1 MLTITKRVF
10 GVSIALLVA
19 LLVSSTAWAGESAE
33 KERAELAKAMTGA
46 KVSLAA
52 ALTASASEGKPISA
66 KFEVEDGKLQLSVY
80 TETDGQFK
88 EVVVDH
94 QTGKVI
100 KAEAITE
107 GEDLAAATSQSA
119 ALAQA
124 KGSLGDAV
132 AKAVAKNPGYQAVSA
147 VPALKGGRVV
157 KVALHKAGKW
167 KTVAQ
172 KLN

>member
-1 MLTITKRVF
+1 MLTKTRKAF
-10 GVSIALLVA
+10 GVSMALLVM
-19 LLVSSTAWAGESAE
+19 LLVSATARAAESAK
-33 KERAELAKAMTGA
+33 KEHAELAKAMTGA
-46 KVSLAA
+46 KVSLAE
-52 ALTASASEGKPISA
+52 ALAASAGEGKPISA

-88 EVVVDH
+88 EVIVDH
-94 QTGKVI
+94 RTGKVI

-107 GEDLAAATSQSA
+107 GEDLAAAKSQSA

-124 KGSLGDAV
+124 KRSLGDAV

-147 VPALKGGRVV
+147 MPALKGGPGVEV
-157 KVALHKAGKW
+157 TLHKASKW